1 MSTLHPRAHRRTF
14 TAGLLALGLAAAG
27 VVAFPLSASAATF
40 TVTTNADSG
49 VGSLRAAITAAN
61 GSAGPDTIT
70 FTLPANSVIQ
80 LTSTITVTEAL
91 AVNGAG
97 APGLTI
103 TGTGPSNYILLLV
116 VPDTANQSFSF
127 SDLTFDGAAGSVA
140 GWTGT
145 AIYLTFGGPP
155 PGNMK
160 AQDVALTR
168 ITAKNITSP
177 FGGAGLSVNVLQS
190 GGTVTITDSV
200 FTANTSTIGSLE
212 GGGALYFRGIDSSVT
227 IVGSSFTG
235 NTALS
240 GGAIYFNGSG
250 GGIATATI
258 SSSTFTG
265 NTANGTGTPAVA
277 DGRGGAISAEA
288 LTGFSVTSSQFVNN
302 VSKVDGGAIAIGAL
316 QLPTSQVSIATSS
329 FLGNK
334 ARFSGG
340 GFWSSTTQGDVS
352 VSGSTFAGNT
362 LSTIL
367 GDSPLGNSIRLTGTG
382 NHGLSVLS
390 STLDEAAAAFSTWAI
405 AIETTGTSPLTIA
418 HSTIVGPGA
427 VTARTLVGISS
438 AISHTILSSLGTADD
453 AIVVL
458 VPGLPGVNTIATS
471 WSLSSGTAA
480 FFLAQGAGNQFSVAS
495 FGLAALANNGGPT
508 QTRLPAGSSPA
519 HNAGN
524 PAIAG
529 APTTDQ
535 RGAGFARIVQTIDI
549 GAVEIQPPVPVP
561 VAVGPSPALA
571 ATGFVLNP
579 WVPVSGV
586 LLLLLG
592 VGAVLYTRKRR
603 EGSHR
608 A

>member
-27 VVAFPLSASAATF
+27 VVAFPISASAATF

-49 VGSLRAAITAAN
+49 AGSLRAAITAAN

-70 FTLPANSVIQ
+70 FTLPANSIIQ
-80 LTSTITVTEAL
+80 LASTISVTEAL
-91 AVNGAG
+91 AVDGAG

-103 TGTGPSNYILLLV
+103 TGTGASNYLLLLV
-116 VPDTANQSFSF
+116 TPDTANQSFSF
-127 SDLTFDGAAGSVA
+127 SDLIFDGTAGSTP

-145 AIYLTFGGPP
+145 AIYLTFGGPA
-155 PGNMK
+155 PGNMR

-168 ITAKNITSP
+168 VTAKNITSP
-177 FGGAGLSVNVLQS
+177 FGGAGLSVNVLQP
-190 GGTVTITDSV
+190 GGTATITDSV

-212 GGGALYFRGIDSSVT
+212 GGGALYFRGIDSTVT
-227 IVGSSFTG
+227 ISGSSFTG

-250 GGIATATI
+250 GGIATVAI
-258 SSSTFTG
+258 SSSTFTS
-265 NTANGTGTPAVA
+265 NIANGTGAPAAA

-288 LTGFSVTSSQFVNN
+288 LTDLSVTSSTFANN
-302 VSKVDGGAIAIGAL
+302 SSGVDGGAIAIGAL

-329 FLGNK
+329 FLGNAAK
-334 ARFSGG
+334 FSGG

-362 LSTIL
+362 LSTIPA
-367 GDSPLGNSIRLTGTG
+367 DAPLGNSIRLTGTG

-427 VTARTLVGISS
+427 VTARTLVGTSS

-480 FFLAQGAGNQFSVAS
+480 FFLALGAGNHFSVAN

-508 QTRLPAGSSPA
+508 QTRLPVDSSPA
-519 HNAGN
+519 HNDGN
-524 PAIAG
+524 PAIVG
-529 APTTDQ
+529 APATDQ

-549 GAVEIQPPVPVP
+549 GAVEIQAP
-561 VAVGPSPALA
+561 GLA